1 MNDKVEIYC
10 RNNGSTIT
18 AERGSTLLEIYR
30 TSGVKLR
37 EKVMCAIV
45 NNRTERLDYR
55 VYGPKDIEFLDI
67 TNPHGLRT
75 YIRSLCFVL
84 SKAVHDIMPEAELKI
99 EHSISKGYFCSITPP
114 CGETIVQRIKNRM
127 REIIDADMPIEK
139 HIVHTSEAISLF
151 KEQKADEKVKLLE
164 TCNYIYAAYYSMDG
178 LIDMYP
184 YELVLS
190 TGYLSVFDFVKYSY
204 GYLLIP
210 PSDDNPQIP
219 HTVER
224 QDKLLGAFEE
234 QTRFNEIAGL
244 KYIGEMNVAIKEG
257 YAPTMIKVMEA
268 LHEKQI
274 ARIADDINNRFR
286 LNGNARA
293 VLIAGPSSSG
303 KTTFAK
309 RLAIQLLTN
318 LLIPVSIS
326 LDDYFVDRNKT
337 PLDENGEHDYESIHA
352 LDLELFNSHLNAL
365 LQGKEVEIPTY
376 NFDTGTRTYKGNKI
390 KLSPSSILILEGIHA
405 LNPEL
410 TSQIEER
417 FKYKIYVSALT
428 SISVD
433 IHNWIPTTDN
443 RLLRRIIRDARY
455 RGSSAQE
462 TIARWKSVRNGE
474 EKWIFPY
481 QESADAMFNTS
492 LIFELAVISRHAMP
506 LLASVPRDAEEYN
519 EASRLMNFLR
529 LFTQI
534 PERDIPPTSLARE
547 FLGGSSFKY

>member
-10 RNNGSTIT
+10 RNNGRTIA

-30 TSGVKLR
+30 ISGVELK

-55 VYGPKDIEFLDI
+55 VYSPKEVEFLDI
-67 TNPHGLRT
+67 TNPYGLRT
-75 YIRSLCFVL
+75 YVRSLCFVL

-99 EHSISKGYFCSITPP
+99 EHSISKGFFCHISHP
-114 CGETIVQRIKNRM
+114 CGENMVQRIKSRM
-127 REIIDADMPIEK
+127 TEIIAEDMPIEK
-139 HIVHTSEAISLF
+139 HEVRTAEAIRLF
-151 KEQKADEKVKLLE
+151 SEQKADEKVKLLK
-164 TCNYIYAAYYSMDG
+164 TCNNIYTTYYSMGG

-184 YELVLS
+184 YNLVLS

-210 PSDDNPQIP
+210 PSDSNPRIP
-219 HTVER
+219 YTVER

-244 KYIGEMNVAIKEG
+244 KYIGEMNTAIKEG

-274 ARIADDINNRFR
+274 ARIADDITNRFR
-286 LNGNARA
+286 LNGNARI

-309 RLAIQLLTN
+309 RLSVQMLTN
-318 LLIPVSIS
+318 LLLPVPIS
-326 LDDYFVDRNKT
+326 LDDYFVNREGT
-337 PLDENGEHDYESIHA
+337 PVDENGELDYESIHA
-352 LDLELFNSHLNAL
+352 LDLELFNEHLNAL

-376 NFDTGTRTYKGNKI
+376 NFESGTRTYKGNKI
-390 KLSPSSILILEGIHA
+390 KLDPSSVLILEGIHA

-428 SISVD
+428 SISID

-519 EASRLMNFLR
+519 EAYRLMNFLR

>member
-10 RNNGSTIT
+10 RNNGRTIA

-30 TSGVKLR
+30 ISGVELK

-55 VYGPKDIEFLDI
+55 VYSPKEVEFLDI
-67 TNPHGLRT
+67 TNPYGLRT
-75 YIRSLCFVL
+75 YVRSLCFVL

-99 EHSISKGYFCSITPP
+99 EHSISKGFFCHISHP
-114 CGETIVQRIKNRM
+114 CGENMVQRIKSRM
-127 REIIDADMPIEK
+127 TEIIAEDMPIDK
-139 HIVHTSEAISLF
+139 HEVRTAEAIRLF
-151 KEQKADEKVKLLE
+151 SEQKADEKVKLLK
-164 TCNYIYAAYYSMDG
+164 TCNNIYTTYYSMGG

-184 YELVLS
+184 YNLVLS

-210 PSDDNPQIP
+210 PSDSNPRIP
-219 HTVER
+219 YTVER

-244 KYIGEMNVAIKEG
+244 KYIGEMNTAIKEG

-274 ARIADDINNRFR
+274 ARIADDITNRFR
-286 LNGNARA
+286 LNGNARI

-309 RLAIQLLTN
+309 RLSVQMLTN
-318 LLIPVSIS
+318 LLLPVPIS
-326 LDDYFVDRNKT
+326 LDDYFVNRERT
-337 PLDENGEHDYESIHA
+337 PVDENGELDYESIHA
-352 LDLELFNSHLNAL
+352 LDLELFNEHLNAL

-376 NFDTGTRTYKGNKI
+376 NFESGTRTYKGNKI
-390 KLSPSSILILEGIHA
+390 KLDPSSVLILEGIHA

-428 SISVD
+428 SISID

-519 EASRLMNFLR
+519 EAYRLMNFLR

>member
-10 RNNGSTIT
+10 RNNGRTIA

-30 TSGVKLR
+30 ISGVELK

-55 VYGPKDIEFLDI
+55 IYSPKEVEFLDI
-67 TNPHGLRT
+67 TNPYGLRT
-75 YIRSLCFVL
+75 YVRSLCFVL

-99 EHSISKGYFCSITPP
+99 EHSISKGFFCHISHP
-114 CGETIVQRIKNRM
+114 CGENMVQRIKSRM
-127 REIIDADMPIEK
+127 TEIIAEDMPIDK
-139 HIVHTSEAISLF
+139 HEVRTAEAIRLF
-151 KEQKADEKVKLLE
+151 SEQKADEKVKLLK
-164 TCNYIYAAYYSMDG
+164 TCNNIYTTYYSMGG

-184 YELVLS
+184 YNLVLS

-210 PSDDNPQIP
+210 PSDSNPRIP
-219 HTVER
+219 YTVER

-244 KYIGEMNVAIKEG
+244 KYIGEMNTAIKEG

-274 ARIADDINNRFR
+274 ARIADDITNRFR
-286 LNGNARA
+286 LNGNARI

-309 RLAIQLLTN
+309 RLSVQMLTN
-318 LLIPVSIS
+318 LLLPVPIS
-326 LDDYFVDRNKT
+326 LDDYFVNRERT
-337 PLDENGEHDYESIHA
+337 PVDENGELDYESIHA
-352 LDLELFNSHLNAL
+352 LDLELFNEHLNAL
-365 LQGKEVEIPTY
+365 LQGKEVEIPAY
-376 NFDTGTRTYKGNKI
+376 NFESGTRTYKGNKI
-390 KLSPSSILILEGIHA
+390 KLDPSSVLILEGIHA

-428 SISVD
+428 SISID

-519 EASRLMNFLR
+519 EAYRLMNFLR

>member
-10 RNNGSTIT
+10 RNNGRTIA

-30 TSGVKLR
+30 ISGVELK

-55 VYGPKDIEFLDI
+55 VYSPKEVEFLDI
-67 TNPHGLRT
+67 TNPYGLRT
-75 YIRSLCFVL
+75 YVRSLCFVL

-99 EHSISKGYFCSITPP
+99 EHSISKGFFCHISHP
-114 CGETIVQRIKNRM
+114 CGENMVQRIKSRM
-127 REIIDADMPIEK
+127 TEIIAEDMPIEK
-139 HIVHTSEAISLF
+139 HEVRTAEAIRLF
-151 KEQKADEKVKLLE
+151 SEQKADEKVKLLK
-164 TCNYIYAAYYSMDG
+164 TCNNIYTTYYSMGG

-184 YELVLS
+184 YNLVLS

-210 PSDDNPQIP
+210 PSDSNPRIP
-219 HTVER
+219 YTVER

-244 KYIGEMNVAIKEG
+244 KYIGEMNTAIKEG

-274 ARIADDINNRFR
+274 ARIADDITNRFR
-286 LNGNARA
+286 LNGNARI

-309 RLAIQLLTN
+309 RLSVQMLTN
-318 LLIPVSIS
+318 LLLPVPIS
-326 LDDYFVDRNKT
+326 LDDYFVNRERT
-337 PLDENGEHDYESIHA
+337 PVDENGELDYESIHA
-352 LDLELFNSHLNAL
+352 LDLELFNEHLNAL

-376 NFDTGTRTYKGNKI
+376 NFESGTRTYKGNKI
-390 KLSPSSILILEGIHA
+390 KLDPSSVLILEGIHA

-428 SISVD
+428 SISID

-519 EASRLMNFLR
+519 EAYRLMNFLR

>member
-10 RNNGSTIT
+10 RNNGRKISV
-18 AERGSTLLEIYR
+18 ERGSTLSEIYAI
-30 TSGVKLR
+30 SGTELR
-37 EKVMCAIV
+37 EKVLCATV

-55 VYGPKDIEFLDI
+55 VYRPKDVEFLDI

-99 EHSISKGYFCSITPP
+99 EHSISKGYFCQISPP
-114 CGETIVQRIKNRM
+114 CGENMVQRIKARM
-127 REIIDADMPIEK
+127 QEIIAADIPIEK
-139 HIVHTSEAISLF
+139 HEVHTSKAIEIF
-151 KEQKADEKVKLLE
+151 TQQKADEKVKLLQC
-164 TCNYIYAAYYSMDG
+164 CNNLYTTYYSMDG
-178 LIDMYP
+178 LNDMYP

-190 TGYLSVFDFVKYSY
+190 TGSLEVFDFVKYSY

-210 PSDDNPQIP
+210 PSESDPKRP
-219 HTVER
+219 YTVER

-244 KYIGEMNVAIKEG
+244 KYIGEMNAAIKEG

-274 ARIADDINNRFR
+274 ARIADDITNRFR
-286 LNGNARA
+286 LNGNARV

-309 RLAIQLLTN
+309 RLSIQMLTN

-326 LDDYFVDRNKT
+326 LDDYFVNRDQT

-352 LDLELFNSHLNAL
+352 LDLELFNNDLNAL
-365 LQGKEVEIPTY
+365 LQGKEVSIPTY
-376 NFDTGTRTYKGNKI
+376 NFESGTRTYKGNKI
-390 KLSPSSILILEGIHA
+390 KLDPSSILILEGIHA

-410 TSQIEER
+410 TAHIEER
-417 FKYKIYVSALT
+417 YKYKIYVSALT
-428 SISVD
+428 SISID
-433 IHNWIPTTDN
+433 THNWIPTTDN
-443 RLLRRIIRDARY
+443 RLLRRIIRDSRY
-455 RGSSAQE
+455 RGSSARE
-462 TIARWKSVRNGE
+462 TISRWRSVRNGE

-492 LIFELAVISRHAMP
+492 LIFELAVISRHATP

>member
-10 RNNGSTIT
+10 RNNSSTIT

-114 CGETIVQRIKNRM
+114 CSETIVQRIKNRM

-506 LLASVPRDAEEYN
+506 LLASVPRDVEEYN

>member
-10 RNNGSTIT
+10 RNNGRTIA

-30 TSGVKLR
+30 ISGVELK

-55 VYGPKDIEFLDI
+55 IYSPKEVEFLDI
-67 TNPHGLRT
+67 TNPYGLRT
-75 YIRSLCFVL
+75 YVRSLCFVL

-99 EHSISKGYFCSITPP
+99 EHSISKGFFCHISHP
-114 CGETIVQRIKNRM
+114 CGENMVQRIKSRM
-127 REIIDADMPIEK
+127 TEIIAEDMPIDK
-139 HIVHTSEAISLF
+139 HEVRTAEAIRLF
-151 KEQKADEKVKLLE
+151 SEQKADEKVKLLK
-164 TCNYIYAAYYSMDG
+164 TCNNIYTTYYSMGG

-184 YELVLS
+184 YNLVLS

-210 PSDDNPQIP
+210 PSDSNPRIP
-219 HTVER
+219 YTVER
-224 QDKLLGAFEE
+224 QDKLLGSFEE

-244 KYIGEMNVAIKEG
+244 KYIGEMNTAIKEG

-274 ARIADDINNRFR
+274 ARIADDITNRFR
-286 LNGNARA
+286 LNGNARI

-309 RLAIQLLTN
+309 RLSVQMLTN
-318 LLIPVSIS
+318 LLLPVPIS
-326 LDDYFVDRNKT
+326 LDDYFVNRERT
-337 PLDENGEHDYESIHA
+337 PVDENGELDYESIHA
-352 LDLELFNSHLNAL
+352 LDLELFNEHLNAL
-365 LQGKEVEIPTY
+365 LQGKEVEIPAY
-376 NFDTGTRTYKGNKI
+376 NFESGTRTYKGNKI
-390 KLSPSSILILEGIHA
+390 KLDPSSVLILEGIHA

-428 SISVD
+428 SISID

-519 EASRLMNFLR
+519 EAYRLMNFLR

>member
-10 RNNGSTIT
+10 RNNGRTIA

-30 TSGVKLR
+30 ISGVELK

-55 VYGPKDIEFLDI
+55 VYSPKEVEFLDI
-67 TNPHGLRT
+67 TNPYGLRT
-75 YIRSLCFVL
+75 YVRSLCFVL

-99 EHSISKGYFCSITPP
+99 EHSISKGFFCHISHP
-114 CGETIVQRIKNRM
+114 CGENMVQRIKSRM
-127 REIIDADMPIEK
+127 TEIIAEDMPIDK
-139 HIVHTSEAISLF
+139 HEVRTAEAIRLF
-151 KEQKADEKVKLLE
+151 SEQKADEKVKLLK
-164 TCNYIYAAYYSMDG
+164 TCNNIYTTYYSMGG

-184 YELVLS
+184 YNLVLS

-210 PSDDNPQIP
+210 PSDSNPRIP
-219 HTVER
+219 YTVER

-244 KYIGEMNVAIKEG
+244 KYIGEMNTAIKEG

-274 ARIADDINNRFR
+274 ARIADDITNRFR
-286 LNGNARA
+286 LNGNARI

-309 RLAIQLLTN
+309 RLSVQMLTN
-318 LLIPVSIS
+318 LLLPVPIS
-326 LDDYFVDRNKT
+326 LDDYFVNRERT
-337 PLDENGEHDYESIHA
+337 PVDENGELDYESIHA
-352 LDLELFNSHLNAL
+352 LDLELFNEHLNAL
-365 LQGKEVEIPTY
+365 LQGKEVEIPAY
-376 NFDTGTRTYKGNKI
+376 NFESGTRTYKGNKI
-390 KLSPSSILILEGIHA
+390 KLDPSSVLILEGIHA

-428 SISVD
+428 SISID

-519 EASRLMNFLR
+519 EAYRLMNFLR